1 MSNSKNAIQEIKKLM
16 TQFGFLAEEETLM
29 SFKLEDNT
37 ILQVSKLE
45 AGEKIVK
52 INEQFEQVSLEDGSY
67 RLVENFEIEVSNGEI
82 KTVKQI
88 FVSAKLV
95 DGTEVKVE
103 GESLAEGAKV
113 LVITAEGEIPAPD
126 GVHELEDGTKIE
138 TKDGIIAKIED
149 VLEAGYKEKGMED
162 VEVPVEVP
170 AEIAP
175 VADEVVGAIVEA
187 LMPLMEEVKVL
198 VDEMKKM
205 KDGMK
210 DIKSDFESF
219 KKEPAA
225 KKVADGKVESFKSAN
240 NNEEVDAKWAAIAA
254 LRNNK

>member
-16 TQFGFLAEEETLM
+16 AQFGFL
-29 SFKLEDNT
+29 K
-37 ILQVSKLE
+37 
-45 AGEKIVK
+45 
-52 INEQFEQVSLEDGSY
+52 
-67 RLVENFEIEVSNGEI
+67 ENFVN
-82 KTVKQI
+82 
-88 FVSAKLV
+88 AKLV
-95 DGTEVKVE
+95 DGTEIKVE

-126 GVHELEDGTKIE
+126 GIHELEDGTKVE
-138 TKDGIIAKIED
+138 TKDAIVTKIEE
-149 VLEAGYKEKGMED
+149 VLEAGYDEKNMED

-175 VADEVVGAIVEA
+175 VADEVVGTIIEA

-205 KDGMK
+205 KDGMQ
-210 DIKSDFESF
+210 DMKSEFDSF
-219 KKEPAA
+219 KKEPAG
-225 KKVADGKVESFKSAN
+225 KKIADGKVESFKAVKN
-240 NNEEVDAKWAAIAA
+240 DDEIDARWAAIAA

>member
-16 TQFGFLAEEETLM
+16 AQFGFL
-29 SFKLEDNT
+29 K
-37 ILQVSKLE
+37 
-45 AGEKIVK
+45 
-52 INEQFEQVSLEDGSY
+52 
-67 RLVENFEIEVSNGEI
+67 ENFVN
-82 KTVKQI
+82 
-88 FVSAKLV
+88 AKLV
-95 DGTEVKVE
+95 DGTEIKVE

-126 GVHELEDGTKIE
+126 GIHELEDGTKVE
-138 TKDGIIAKIED
+138 TKDAIVTKIEE
-149 VLEAGYKEKGMED
+149 VLEAGYDEKNMED

-205 KDGMK
+205 KDGMQ
-210 DIKSDFESF
+210 DMKSEFDSF
-219 KKEPAA
+219 KKEPAG
-225 KKVADGKVESFKSAN
+225 KKIADGKVESFKAAKN
-240 NNEEVDAKWAAIAA
+240 DDEIDARWAAIAA